1 MIHPLSLLLFP
12 AVIGLGGGADSR
24 ACTSLPQGSQGL
36 ERLDRGLVVA
46 RGEKAGSYFASWR
59 SLAGDEPDL
68 RFTLLRD
75 GKPYARQPQQATS
88 MQVSGTPHSL
98 WQVVAVHSD

>member
-24 ACTSLPQGSQGL
+24 ACTSLPQGRQER

-46 RGEKAGSYFASWR
+46 RGEKTGSYFVSWR

-75 GKPYARQPQQATS
+75 GKTYESPDQTD
-88 MQVSGTPHSL
+88 T
-98 WQVVAVHSD
+98 

>member
-46 RGEKAGSYFASWR
+46 RGEKTGSYFVSWR

-68 RFTLLRD
+68 RFTLS
-75 GKPYARQPQQATS
+75 TS
-88 MQVSGTPHSL
+88 AGHVDAGQRYT
-98 WQVVAVHSD
+98 A